1 MCQEEGGYYA
11 IKGFLYQY
19 DKAILEILSGD
30 EEIPVYI
37 ERIQDIDCENYVLQV
52 KHKEATD
59 YSASKIREPII
70 KLLDTFVYDT
80 SKKFCLYAYFRNQ
93 KPHSVKY
100 KTVQELK
107 DILTYRDKEKTENL
121 QNRYTNEQMELFI
134 RNFTLQFA
142 ENYEKQFE
150 DVLKK
155 ICEKMKVEE
164 DEAWIYHAI
173 ICDKLFKVA
182 LENEDEKRCITYRE
196 TKEYVDKCNTITF
209 ESKYRNIIGRERFL
223 KIIKRKYFTCNKPN
237 INNFERVFFIE
248 CNEIEN
254 ATVVRHII
262 DALKNKYYRV
272 GKSPAPYVCF
282 RGLSRKVLN
291 DVKIGLVDDEQIF
304 SDGTCFA
311 GDIFRAD
318 KLANDKNV
326 AIKFVSEENIE
337 DINVKFKEVYDF
349 YLRSRTAIFEDVY
362 KIKVQVECL
371 DEIKTLL
378 L

>member
-1 MCQEEGGYYA
+1 MCREEGGYYA
-11 IKGFLYQY
+11 MKGFLYQY

-30 EEIPVYI
+30 EGIPVYI

-59 YSASKIREPII
+59 FSASKIREPII
-70 KLLDTFVYDT
+70 KLLDTFLYDT

-93 KPHSVKY
+93 RPHSVKY

-107 DILTYRDKEKTENL
+107 DILKYRDKEKTENL
-121 QNRYTNEQMELFI
+121 QNKYTNEQMELFI
-134 RNFTLQFA
+134 KNFTLQFA

-155 ICEKMKVEE
+155 ICEKMKVEK

-182 LENEDEKRCITYRE
+182 LENEDEKRCITYKQ
-196 TKEYVDKCNTITF
+196 TKEYVEKCNTITF

-237 INNFERVFFIE
+237 INNFERLFLIE

-291 DVKIGLVDDEQIF
+291 DVKIGMVDDEQIF
-304 SDGTCFA
+304 SDGTYFA

-318 KLANDKNV
+318 KLVNDKNV
-326 AIKFVSEENIE
+326 AIKFVSEENIKNI
-337 DINVKFKEVYDF
+337 DIRFKEVYDF
-349 YLRSRTAIFEDVY
+349 YLRTRTAIFEDVY
-362 KIKVQVECL
+362 IIRIQVECL
-371 DEIKTLL
+371 EEIKNLL